1 MLIYLSSLQL
11 TGLFTIVVGAVI
23 QSSYQHYE
31 NFVGENFW
39 TAPILLMI
47 VGSLIFVISFLGCCG
62 ALRESSWMICTFSIF
77 LTLIF
82 IAEIAI
88 GIAGYIKH
96 AELRGVLEQQFNK
109 TMDDYANSIEAQHAW
124 SLVQSEMEW

>member
-1 MLIYLSSLQL
+1 
-11 TGLFTIVVGAVI
+11 
-23 QSSYQHYE
+23 
-31 NFVGENFW
+31 
-39 TAPILLMI
+39 
-47 VGSLIFVISFLGCCG
+47 
-62 ALRESSWMICTFSIF
+62 MICTFSIF

-88 GIAGYIKH
+88 GIVGYIKH

-109 TMDDYANSIEAQHAW
+109 TLDDYANSIEAQHAW